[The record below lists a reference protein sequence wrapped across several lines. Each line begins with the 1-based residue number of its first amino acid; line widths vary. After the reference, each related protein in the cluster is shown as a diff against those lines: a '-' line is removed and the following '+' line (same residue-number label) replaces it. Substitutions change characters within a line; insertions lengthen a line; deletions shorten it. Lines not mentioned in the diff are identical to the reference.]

1 VAKKSKAGQE
11 SQVVFKNPDGVELR
25 GAILKLGQSRV
36 IFEVYPVRQPL
47 QAAEVFG
54 SFQVWVDGREIFSGR
69 AVVRNFLNLGS
80 RVACEAELQQPEAAP
95 GAEAIGGKVEVG
107 EAYESFFR
115 HWQGQAKVST
125 EFKAVV
131 SDLQSYLSGLK
142 LLLERVEAS
151 ITAGL
156 PMNRADLEVQVA
168 KTLAAPV
175 LASLNTLRERLLETA
190 KNIVPER
197 RPAYEAILRRQLH
210 PLFLCAPFAF
220 RAYQKPLGY
229 AGDYEMMNMI
239 HRNTF
244 EGESLYARLVH
255 YWLVNQY
262 PAISVR
268 NRVAHMKGKL
278 LQETVRR
285 GGQGE
290 PVRILNVGCGPARE
304 VGQFIAESPAA
315 DRAEFTLIDFDRE
328 TLNHA
333 TATCQEAKA
342 RHGRRTGINAIQMS
356 ATQLLK
362 GSAGRAYPAFA
373 KPFDLIYCGGLFDYF
388 SDEICKQM
396 VAMFYDRLR
405 PGGLTVVANMD
416 DRVPYKE
423 MQEYL
428 LDWHLIYR
436 DNRRMEAL
444 VPDGVD
450 RADWK
455 LVVESVGVN
464 LFLEVRKPDG
474 N

>member
-1 VAKKSKAGQE
+1 MHNPGANNHSANGTAKTVASGVAKKSKAGQE

-47 QAAEVFG
+47 QASQVFE
-54 SFQVWVDGREIFSGR
+54 SFQVWVDGREIYSGR

-80 RVACEAELQQPEAAP
+80 RVACEAELESEATP
-95 GAEAIGGKVEVG
+95 GAAASFGRVEVA

-115 HWQGQAKVST
+115 HWQGQAKVSA

-131 SDLQSYLSGLK
+131 SDVQSYLSGLK

-151 ITAGL
+151 ITVAPL
-156 PMNRADLEVQVA
+156 ANRADLEVQVA

-175 LASLNTLRERLLETA
+175 LASLDTLRERLLETA
-190 KNIVPER
+190 RDIVPER
-197 RPAYEAILRRQLH
+197 RPAYEAIVRRQLH

-278 LQETVRR
+278 LQETLRLA
-285 GGQGE
+285 GQGE
-290 PVRILNVGCGPARE
+290 RVRILNVGCGPARE
-304 VGQFIAESPAA
+304 VGQFMADSSLA
-315 DRAEFTLIDFDRE
+315 DRADFTLIDFDRE

-333 TATCQEAKA
+333 AST
-342 RHGRRTGINAIQMS
+342 
-356 ATQLLK
+356 L
-362 GSAGRAYPAFA
+362 
-373 KPFDLIYCGGLFDYF
+373 
-388 SDEICKQM
+388 
-396 VAMFYDRLR
+396 
-405 PGGLTVVANMD
+405 
-416 DRVPYKE
+416 
-423 MQEYL
+423 
-428 LDWHLIYR
+428 
-436 DNRRMEAL
+436 
-444 VPDGVD
+444 
-450 RADWK
+450 
-455 LVVESVGVN
+455 
-464 LFLEVRKPDG
+464 
-474 N
+474 